1 MIQSMIIRAYARPGG
16 ALTVR
21 VSYSDDLTT
30 ELFPPVRFWRGSTT
44 SGAEMGNGPRE
55 ALFWVMEACAD
66 INYGPMDGG
75 EEDPDLEGEDG
86 SIAFPASWAKL
97 RRT

>member
-1 MIQSMIIRAYARPGG
+1 MIQSMIIRAYRRPGG
-16 ALTVR
+16 DLSVR

-30 ELFPPVRFWRGSTT
+30 ELFPPVRFWRGSTS
-44 SGAEMGNGPRE
+44 SGSEMGHGPRE

-66 INYGPMDGG
+66 INYGPSEGG
-75 EEDPDLEGEDG
+75 EEDPDLEGDG
-86 SIAFPASWAKL
+86 MLDTFPASWAKL